1 MLGIKIQGYP
11 TCFVLEYHILE
22 LIPPVVEML
31 SMMQTTTFL
40 DLSNVILW
48 VIVLGTSRTFVI
60 FNYDICT
67 ISRFVAAK
75 SPRFEA

>member
-1 MLGIKIQGYP
+1 MMGIKIQGYP
-11 TCFVLEYHILE
+11 TCYVLEYYILE
-22 LIPPVVEML
+22 LIPLVVEML

-48 VIVLGTSRTFVI
+48 VIVLGTSRTFFI

-75 SPRFEA
+75 SPSFEA